1 MVWQAGQYLH
11 YTLRH
16 DQEDD
21 RGSERWFT
29 IAAPPFER
37 RPRITTR
44 LAAESSSFK
53 QALVRLPLG
62 GVIEADGPEGDF
74 VVDDPE
80 HDYVFIAGGIGI
92 TPFRAILLQLDH
104 DRVSIHAHLLYATHQ
119 GDEPVFRRELDGL
132 SARHPAFR
140 VEYVTGPHR
149 IGKADIRAA
158 GANLHDPFYY
168 VAGPEPMVKHY
179 EEMLTG
185 MGIAK
190 DRIKVD
196 DFPGYEAV

>member
-1 MVWQAGQYLH
+1 MNLRLIERHSETNGVLTFTFEPEQPMVWQAGQYLH

-53 QALVRLPLG
+53 QALGRLPLG

-104 DRVSIHAHLLYATHQ
+104 DRVRL
-119 GDEPVFRRELDGL
+119 
-132 SARHPAFR
+132 
-140 VEYVTGPHR
+140 
-149 IGKADIRAA
+149 
-158 GANLHDPFYY
+158 
-168 VAGPEPMVKHY
+168 VAVGFKR
-179 EEMLTG
+179 G
-185 MGIAK
+185 
-190 DRIKVD
+190 
-196 DFPGYEAV
+196 